1 MFKNIPQSSVAKKKK
16 NKRQQEET
24 IDKTSSE
31 RWREWSEPGVRVHRV
46 RVPQSKKVLLFYSP
60 FLPAPLN
67 QLALPAT
74 SPTKPLQTNGQEV
87 VFFNDKER
95 ENKQKIDVLA
105 LLLAPLPQ
113 KGKLKSKP
121 KKWSVHAHFC
131 IWLCAP
137 AKGYAYP
144 EKVIALTDYWQIIK
158 TQDNM
163 NATLQKWMI
172 VKSRMNLNKWAS
184 GRCSSISNGIIFQR
198 GDYIAINTC
207 INPCIKTALPLMVL
221 KWQLHGDKAITLK
234 P

>member
-1 MFKNIPQSSVAKKKK
+1 MIRTWGQSTESESLNLKRCSFSIPRSFQRHWTNLRCLPLTYQAPTD
-16 NKRQQEET
+16 Q
-24 IDKTSSE
+24 
-31 RWREWSEPGVRVHRV
+31 WSG
-46 RVPQSKKVLLFYSP
+46 SF
-60 FLPAPLN
+60 
-67 QLALPAT
+67 
-74 SPTKPLQTNGQEV
+74 
-87 VFFNDKER
+87 FFNDKER

-113 KGKLKSKP
+113 KGQLKSKP
-121 KKWSVHAHFC
+121 KKWSVHANFS

-144 EKVIALTDYWQIIK
+144 EKVIALTDYCRII

-221 KWQLHGDKAITLK
+221 KWQLHGDKTITLK